1 MKVEKIMTLEGWNAG
16 NDGHKI
22 ICVVDDT
29 GVCETVV
36 NKKGKTVKVPLII
49 ATMRVKDKGFIKK
62 LEEMCDDQT
71 PVEEVLVVGKK
82 FQHMTH
88 KSQLALATLEN
99 LRFSLEDDEVLDA
112 ALIQAEIDAR
122 AEFGNLRIDWIM
134 WRERFATRKARHKL
148 GRVGKKARKHAS
160 KQEKV
165 QEAVDKVLNEG
176 QTEQANDKEPNP
188 QPQPQP
194 QGA

>member
-1 MKVEKIMTLEGWNAG
+1 MKVEKIMKLEGWDAG
-16 NDGHKI
+16 ENGHKV

-62 LEEMCDDQT
+62 LEEMCDDHT

-122 AEFGNLRIDWIM
+122 AEFGNLRIDWVM

-176 QTEQANDKEPNP
+176 QQEQTTDKEPNP
-188 QPQPQP
+188 QPQ
-194 QGA
+194 GA

>member
-1 MKVEKIMTLEGWNAG
+1 MKVERIMSLEGWNAG
-16 NDGHKI
+16 ENGHKV

-49 ATMRVKDKGFIKK
+49 ATMRVKDKSFVKK
-62 LEEMCDDQT
+62 LEEMCDDAT

-82 FQHMTH
+82 FQNMTH

-122 AEFGNLRIDWIM
+122 AEFGNLRIDWVM

-148 GRVGKKARKHAS
+148 GKVGKKARKAAS
-160 KQEKV
+160 KHDKV

-176 QTEQANDKEPNP
+176 QTEPANDKEP
-188 QPQPQP
+188 QS

>member
-1 MKVEKIMTLEGWNAG
+1 MKVEKIMELEGWNAG
-16 NDGHKI
+16 EDGHKV

-71 PVEEVLVVGKK
+71 PVEEILVVGKK

-99 LRFSLEDDEVLDA
+99 LRFSYEDDEVLDA
-112 ALIQAEIDAR
+112 ALVRAEIDAR
-122 AEFGNLRIDWIM
+122 AEFGNLRVDWVM

-148 GRVGKKARKHAS
+148 GRVGKKCRKAS
-160 KQEKV
+160 AKQDKV
-165 QEAVDKVLNEG
+165 QQAVDQVLNEG
-176 QTEQANDKEPNP
+176 QQETAADKEPNP
-188 QPQPQP
+188 QPQ
-194 QGA
+194 GA